1 MRAVNAIREG
11 VEFRKILC
19 WRWPMASQCQQ
30 AITYPT
36 SQASRMRPPGILGRI
51 EHDTESEQ

>member
-1 MRAVNAIREG
+1 MVSID
-11 VEFRKILC
+11 
-19 WRWPMASQCQQ
+19 QQ

-51 EHDTESEQ
+51 EHDIESEQ